1 MVDEIQNIMEVDKKN
16 QFALVDF
23 ETARKAWV
31 LTLLNKSII
40 IDSKGKILEGFGNF
54 SDTNFEFSF
63 KK

>member
-40 IDSKGKILEGFGNF
+40 IDSKVKILESFGNF
-54 SDTNFEFSF
+54 SYTNFESSF
-63 KK
+63 QK